1 MLSLLKKKWCL
12 ADISSERSSALA
24 KELNIP
30 FPVAVLLINR
40 GVDNAEKANLYLK
53 SDFSLL
59 HDPFLMTGMDKAVE
73 RVIRAI
79 ESKESITVF
88 CDYDVD
94 GVTSAAFLTHFF
106 RDLNC
111 HVSAYLPER
120 EEEGYGLNSDAVQKI
135 RNQGAN
141 LMITADCGITGVK
154 EVAFANELGL
164 DVIVT
169 DHHQVGDEGLP
180 QAVAVLNP
188 HQAECDYPFRFLS
201 GVGLAFKLAIG
212 IRNGLYSAGIK
223 KEDLPN
229 LKRHLDLFALGTIAD
244 IAPLTGENHILTRH
258 GLDVLSTSS
267 KPGLVALKEVAGIV
281 GSVDARSV
289 GFGLG
294 PRLNAAGR
302 LGKADNGLHL
312 LTATDLTVAKVLAQD
327 LEQTNRER
335 KEIQEETF
343 LEAEALIRNELD
355 IESERVIVLASEIF
369 HQGVIGI
376 AASKIVD
383 KYHRPTVLIA
393 LKDGLGKGSGRSIPK
408 FNLFKSFTEC
418 SSHLIQFGGHAYAAG
433 LSIDE
438 EKIDAFRD
446 AMQVVGHQFLKEDDL
461 IPEVRID
468 SILDISQID
477 FTLYKSISLLEPFG
491 AENPVP
497 SFKSNNIKIKDLKL
511 IGKEKTHARFR
522 AVQGRG
528 KIEVVAFNFAKVLEA
543 VDISTEIF
551 DIAYEL
557 HLNSWNGRE
566 KLELKLIDISQANAN
581 LSV

>member
-12 ADISSERSSALA
+12 TEVSQEKASVLAQELDI
-24 KELNIP
+24 
-30 FPVAVLLINR
+30 PVAIAVLLLNR
-40 GVDNAEKANLYLK
+40 GVDTAGEANLYLK

-59 HDPFLMTGMDKAVE
+59 HDPFLMTGMEKAVE
-73 RVIRAI
+73 RVTRAI
-79 ESKESITVF
+79 RNKESITVF

-111 HVSAYLPER
+111 HVHAYLPER
-120 EEEGYGLNSDAVQKI
+120 EEEGYGLNLEAVQKI
-135 RNQGAN
+135 RKKGAD

-154 EVAFANELGL
+154 EVALANELGL
-164 DVIVT
+164 DVIIT

-180 QAVAVLNP
+180 RALAVLNP

-212 IRNGLYSAGIK
+212 VRNGLHSSGIK

-229 LKRHLDLFALGTIAD
+229 LKHHLDLIALGTIAD
-244 IAPLTGENHILTRH
+244 VAPLIGENHILTRH
-258 GLDVLSTSS
+258 GLDVLSTSA

-281 GSVDARSV
+281 GNVDARAV

-302 LGKADNGLHL
+302 LGKADKGLDL
-312 LTATDLTVAKVLAQD
+312 LTATDLNVAKLLAQN

-343 LEAEALIRNELD
+343 LEADLLIRNELD
-355 IESERVIVLASEIF
+355 IKKEKVIVLASENF

-383 KYHRPTVLIA
+383 KYHRPVVLIA
-393 LKDGLGKGSGRSIPK
+393 LKDGVGKGSGRSIPK
-408 FNLFKSFTEC
+408 FNLFKSFKEC

-433 LSIDE
+433 LSVDE

-446 AMQVVGHQFLKEDDL
+446 AMRIVGHRVLKDEDL
-461 IPEVRID
+461 IPEVSID
-468 SILDISQID
+468 LILDISQIN
-477 FTLYKSISLLEPFG
+477 FELYKNISLLEPFG

-497 SFKSNNIKIKDLKL
+497 AFQSSSVKIRNLKL
-511 IGKEKTHARFR
+511 IGKEKKHARFL
-522 AVQGRG
+522 AVQGSG
-528 KIEVVAFNFAKVLEA
+528 KIEVVAFNFAQILEA
-543 VDISTEIF
+543 LDTLNEIF
-551 DIAYEL
+551 DIVYEL

-566 KLELKLIDISQANAN
+566 KLELRLMDISLANADLN
-581 LSV
+581 L

>member
-1 MLSLLKKKWCL
+1 MLSFLKKKWCL
-12 ADISSERSSALA
+12 AEVSLEGAADLA
-24 KELNIP
+24 RQLSLPIE
-30 FPVAVLLINR
+30 VTVLLVNR
-40 GVDNAEKANLYLK
+40 GVSTKEQADQFLA
-53 SDFSLL
+53 SDLTQL
-59 HDPFLMTGMDKAVE
+59 HDPFLMAGMDRAVE

-79 ESKESITVF
+79 ENKESITVF

-111 HVSAYLPER
+111 QVSAYLPER
-120 EEEGYGLNSDAVQKI
+120 QAEGYGLNSEAVRKI
-135 RNQGAN
+135 RDQGAS

-154 EVAFANELGL
+154 EVALANELGL

-169 DHHQVGDEGLP
+169 DHHQVGEEGLP
-180 QAVAVLNP
+180 QAIAVLNP
-188 HQAECDYPFRFLS
+188 HRKECDYPFRFLS

-212 IRNGLYSAGIK
+212 VRNGLHSVGRK

-244 IAPLTGENHILTRH
+244 VAPLTGENHILTRH
-258 GLDVLSTSS
+258 GLGVLSTSA

-281 GSVDARSV
+281 GNVDARSV

-302 LGKADNGLHL
+302 LGKADSGLHL
-312 LTATDLTVAKVLAQD
+312 LTTTDLSVAKALAQE
-327 LEQTNRER
+327 LEQTNQER

-343 LEAEALIRNELD
+343 LEAESLMRNEID
-355 IESERVIVLASEIF
+355 VDSQRVIVLASEIF
-369 HQGVIGI
+369 HPGVIGI

-393 LKDGLGKGSGRSIPK
+393 LEDGIGKGSGRSIPK
-408 FNLFKSFTEC
+408 FNLFKAFTDC

-433 LSIDE
+433 LSIQE
-438 EKIDAFRD
+438 ENVAAFSD
-446 AMQVVGHQFLKEDDL
+446 AMNAVGHRHLSEEDL
-461 IPEVRID
+461 IPEVKID
-468 SILDISQID
+468 TTLDISQIN
-477 FTLYKSISLLEPFG
+477 FTLYKNISMLEPFG

-497 SFKSNNIKIKDLKL
+497 SFQSQNIKIKEVKY
-511 IGKEKTHARFR
+511 IGKEKNHVRFR

-528 KIEVVAFNFAKVLEA
+528 QIEVVAFNFASIFESLDTAPEQ
-543 VDISTEIF
+543 F

-566 KLELKLIDISQANAN
+566 KLELRLLDIRG
-581 LSV
+581 V